1 MNEISR
7 FFIVVITGILFF
19 PVLMLTAVLALATV
33 VVVIPIGIC
42 VCIYEALT
50 SSDEKEYGLTKGE

>member
-33 VVVIPIGIC
+33 VVVKP
-42 VCIYEALT
+42 
-50 SSDEKEYGLTKGE
+50 